1 MAVNDPTSDLGLDEV
16 PQQVEHHLAAFFAE
30 RADAV
35 AAIGEPVSNAAHH
48 LRDFVLNG
56 GKRVRPTYGWMG
68 FAGAGGLDR
77 GQENPEAVLRAVSAL
92 ELIQACALIHDD
104 IIDASDTR
112 RGNPTVHR
120 ALEAEHRQQHMLG
133 SAEAYGTNAAI
144 LLGDLALAWAE
155 DMWRYSGLSQE
166 ALARAAEPWVGMRT
180 EVIGGQLLDMM
191 LESLGSESVEMANR
205 VNRYKT
211 AAYTIERPLHL
222 GAALAGADDA
232 AIDAFRG
239 YGRDIGIAFQLR
251 DDLLGVFGDPE
262 VTGKP
267 AGDDLREGKRT
278 ELFAT
283 ALELLAETD
292 PAGAEELRAGIGRT
306 EDGAE
311 LRRLAELIRESG
323 AEDAMEHRIEQLTVS
338 GLGYLEDAGI
348 DDAAVNA
355 LTVLARKATDRRM

>member
-1 MAVNDPTSDLGLDEV
+1 MAVKNLGLNAV
-16 PQQVEHHLAAFFAE
+16 PQQVERDLTAFFTKREA
-30 RADAV
+30 AV
-35 AAIGEPVSNAAHH
+35 AQIGEPVSGAVRH
-48 LRDFVLNG
+48 LRAFVLGG
-56 GKRVRPTYGWMG
+56 GKRMRPTYGWAG
-68 FAGAGGLDR
+68 FVGAGGLAGSED
-77 GQENPEAVLRAVSAL
+77 PDAVLRAMSSL
-92 ELIQACALIHDD
+92 ELIQACALVHDD

-120 ALEAEHRQQHMLG
+120 ALEAEHREQGMHG
-133 SAEAYGTNAAI
+133 SAEDYGTNAAI

-155 DMWRYSGLSQE
+155 DMWRYSGVSPE

-180 EVIGGQLLDMM
+180 EVIGGQLLDIM
-191 LESLGSESVEMANR
+191 LESLGSESVEMSNR

-222 GAALAGADDA
+222 GAAIAGASDEL
-232 AIDAFRG
+232 IDAFRG

-251 DDLLGVFGDPE
+251 DDMLGVFGDPA

-283 ALELLAETD
+283 ALALLEESHPD
-292 PAGAEELRAGIGRT
+292 GAQELRASIGQV
-306 EDGAE
+306 EEEAE
-311 LRRLAELIRESG
+311 LRRLAELIRSSG
-323 AEDAMEHRIEQLTVS
+323 AEDTVEQRIQQLTAS
-338 GLGYLEDAGI
+338 GLGYLDGAGI
-348 DDAAVNA
+348 DDATVDA